1 MASSNFLVRLASL
14 LDLHNSVPYGS
25 SYVSSVYDWL
35 TLIWLPW
42 LLISYTENLWKSTNN
57 LGKRFVTYLVRINCR
72 AYKFSRICS
81 ARKLEIF
88 ARINFRA
95 PLHFQI
101 LITCYMAIE
110 TKNRGSA
117 LRKFNSEIFS
127 CAKLQ
132 KFGTNFRAISRKS
145 RFCAKMREN

>member
-1 MASSNFLVRLASL
+1 MYLIRRNF
-14 LDLHNSVPYGS
+14 
-25 SYVSSVYDWL
+25 
-35 TLIWLPW
+35 
-42 LLISYTENLWKSTNN
+42 
-57 LGKRFVTYLVRINCR
+57 R

-110 TKNRGSA
+110 TKNRGQFCKN
-117 LRKFNSEIFS
+117 LTRKY
-127 CAKLQ
+127 
-132 KFGTNFRAISRKS
+132 FRARKCKNS
-145 RFCAKMREN
+145 VLILQFCARKYFQVKFSQNWPLFSFLWPYSRSLKFENVSAQKLIRAGISNFCAEQMRENLYARKFLRIR